1 MRSDGQYFAD
11 VKKERTMRE
20 RAYLREVGPRDGIQ
34 LVKQFLPTEQ
44 KLEWCRAEAKAGVRE
59 IEITSFVP
67 ASVVPQF
74 ADAADVARGALAI
87 PGIEIS
93 GLVPNLKG
101 AQRGFDLGV
110 PMLNFVVSAS
120 EAHNLANVRR
130 STDDSI
136 SEFGKIIAER
146 DGRGLKGKIRIAGGV
161 ATAFGCTLQGEV
173 PEVRVV
179 EVARRLAEAGAD
191 MIYLADTVGYG
202 NPAQVRRLFTKVSN
216 EVRPLKVGA
225 HFHDTR
231 GLGLANVTAALDV
244 GVRHFDASLAGLGG
258 CPFAP
263 GATGNINAEDCAFL
277 LESMGFYT
285 GIDIDGLRDLRKR
298 VESWLPGETF
308 FGMVARAGLPRTY
321 VRASASSAAMS

>member
-1 MRSDGQYFAD
+1 MRSDGQFFAGAE
-11 VKKERTMRE
+11 KERTMRE

-34 LVKQFLPTEQ
+34 LVKQFLPTER
-44 KLEWCRAEAKAGVRE
+44 KLEWCRAEADAGVRE
-59 IEITSFVP
+59 IEVTSFVP

-74 ADAADVARGALAI
+74 ADAAEVARGALAI
-87 PGIEIS
+87 PNVEVS
-93 GLVPNLKG
+93 ALVPNLKG

-120 EAHNLANVRR
+120 EMHNLANVRR

-136 SEFGKIIAER
+136 VEFRKIIAER
-146 DGRGLKGKIRIAGGV
+146 DARGLTGKTRIAGGV

-173 PEVRVV
+173 PEQRVI
-179 EVARRLAEAGAD
+179 EVAGLLAQAGAD

-202 NPAQVRRLFTKVSN
+202 NPAQVRRLFAMVSK
-216 EVRPLKVGA
+216 EVGPLKLGA

-244 GVRHFDASLAGLGG
+244 GIRHFDASLAGLGG

-277 LESMGFYT
+277 LESMGFDT
-285 GIDIDGLRDLRKR
+285 GIDIEGLRELRKR
-298 VESWLPGETF
+298 VETWLPGETF
-308 FGMVARAGLPRTY
+308 FGMVARAGLPKTF
-321 VRASASSAAMS
+321 VRASVSK